1 MHAAGSSG
9 TLESW
14 LEARLAS
21 VPRELAGAIR
31 SLVNGAL
38 EEGQDGEE
46 ELVTVALDTLEAVA
60 AGGGTRG
67 SAIDLLASD
76 ALLTYAFEAAADPER
91 GGSAA
96 RARRLARRIGPTGLI
111 GARFDVPAEAG

>member
-1 MHAAGSSG
+1 MHAADSSR

-21 VPRELAGAIR
+21 VPPELAGAIR
-31 SLVNGAL
+31 SLVSEAS
-38 EEGQDGEE
+38 EEGEDEEE
-46 ELVTVALDTLEAVA
+46 ELVTVALNTLEAVA

-67 SAIDLLASD
+67 SAIDLLAGD

-96 RARRLARRIGPTGLI
+96 RARGLARRTGPTGLI
-111 GARFDVPAEAG
+111 GVRFDAPSEAG